1 MSRLPKNVAAFLSG
15 KRYAVAGV
23 SRDPKQAANAIFRRL
38 VASGFEVIPVNP
50 QAAEVEGVRCY
61 PDLASI
67 PGEIDGV
74 VIATPPAAALSVVQQ
89 CAAKGVKH
97 VWFHRS
103 FGAGSVSKHA
113 LDACKTHGIAVLEG
127 GCPLMYCEPVDGG
140 HKCIRW
146 WLRLLGKVPE

>member
-74 VIATPPAAALSVVQQ
+74 VIATPPEAALSVVRQ
-89 CAAKGVKH
+89 CAAKGVGH

-103 FGAGSVSKHA
+103 FGAGSVSKDA

-127 GCPLMYCEPVDGG
+127 GCPLMYCEPVDPG

-146 WLRLLGKVPE
+146 WLRLLRKVPG